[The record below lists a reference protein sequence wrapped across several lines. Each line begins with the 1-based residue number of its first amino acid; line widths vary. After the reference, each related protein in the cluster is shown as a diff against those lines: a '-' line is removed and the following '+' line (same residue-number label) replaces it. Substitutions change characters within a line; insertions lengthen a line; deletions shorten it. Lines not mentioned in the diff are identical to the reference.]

1 MALDVTPVE
10 GYVALQIIDDETEE
24 ERAARMQ
31 RYSQGPST
39 SDSYNEAI
47 TALVVGVGPK
57 APKGV
62 VRGAVVM
69 VRKYARDGLRLDEDT
84 VLVETYCIAAVV
96 GGK

>member
-1 MALDVTPVE
+1 VALDVTPVE
-10 GYVALQIIDDETEE
+10 GFVALQIIDDETEE
-24 ERAARMQ
+24 EREARRQ
-31 RYSQGPST
+31 NYNSAP

-84 VLVETYCIAAVV
+84 VLVEVYCIAAVV

>member
-10 GYVALQIIDDETEE
+10 GFVALQIVDDETEE
-24 ERAARMQ
+24 EREARKQ
-31 RYSQGPST
+31 SYSQGP

-47 TALVVGVGPK
+47 TAIVVGVGPK

-62 VRGAVVM
+62 VRGAVVL

>member
-24 ERAARMQ
+24 EREARKQ
-31 RYSQGPST
+31 AYSQGPSE
-39 SDSYNEAI
+39 SYNEAI

-84 VLVETYCIAAVV
+84 VLVEVYCIAAVV

>member
-24 ERAARMQ
+24 ERTARKQ
-31 RYSQGPST
+31 AYSSGPP

-47 TALVVGVGPK
+47 TAIVVGVGPK

-84 VLVETYCIAAVV
+84 VLVEVYCIAAVV

>member
-10 GYVALQIIDDETEE
+10 GFVALQIVDDETEE
-24 ERAARMQ
+24 EREARKQ
-31 RYSQGPST
+31 SYSQAP

-47 TALVVGVGPK
+47 TAIVVGVGPK

-62 VRGAVVM
+62 VRGAVVL